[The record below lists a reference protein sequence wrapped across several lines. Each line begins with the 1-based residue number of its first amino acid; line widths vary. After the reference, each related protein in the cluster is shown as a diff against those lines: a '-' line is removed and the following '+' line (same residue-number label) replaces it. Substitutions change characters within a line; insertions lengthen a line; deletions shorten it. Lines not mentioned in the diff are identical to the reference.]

1 MNAAVIETNGLTKEY
16 SNGRGCSDV
25 TITVGKGE
33 AFGFLGP
40 NGAGK
45 STFVKMLVGLIKPT
59 SGSAAIF
66 GQEIGTLEAKSHIG
80 YLPEL
85 YRYQEWLTGEE
96 VLRLHARLCRMERSA
111 AERLIPQL
119 LQRVGIGV
127 RGRDR
132 VKHYSKGMQQRLGL
146 ACALVNDPPVVFLDE
161 PSSALDPI
169 GRKEVRSILEELKA
183 RGTTIFLYS
192 HLLED
197 VEMLCD
203 RMALLNNGVILRH
216 GKVSE
221 VLNKRTSWHFK
232 IGGFSPFLLS
242 WLRDITGLEI
252 RLSASNEQH
261 KVSSELVIPE
271 SLDSSVVWL
280 EAELESEEEAG
291 WLNSLIVGQGM
302 TLYEVTRRK
311 ERLEE
316 WFMSAV
322 SGLSHRGEQE

>member
-1 MNAAVIETNGLTKEY
+1 MSTAAIEAKSLTKEY
-16 SNGRGCSDV
+16 DNGRGCRDV
-25 TITVGKGE
+25 SITVGKGE

-45 STFVKMLVGLIKPT
+45 STFVKMLVGLIHPS
-59 SGSAAIF
+59 SGSGTLF
-66 GQEIGTLEAKSHIG
+66 GHKIGSLEAKSLIG

-96 VLRLHARLCRMERSA
+96 VVRLHARLSGMQRSVA
-111 AERLIPQL
+111 DQRIPQL
-119 LQRVGIGV
+119 LDEVGIGK

-146 ACALVNDPPVVFLDE
+146 ACALVNEPAIVFLDE

-169 GRKEVRSILEELKA
+169 GRQEVRRILQKLKEK
-183 RGTTIFLYS
+183 GVTIFLNS

-197 VEMLCD
+197 VEVLCD

-221 VLNKRTSWHFK
+221 VLNKRMSWRFK
-232 IGGFSPFLLS
+232 VGGYAPILLS
-242 WLRDITGLEI
+242 WLNDQTGLQI
-252 RLSASNEQH
+252 R
-261 KVSSELVIPE
+261 VSSHTEE
-271 SLDSSVVWL
+271 SIDNSTVWL
-280 EAELESEEEAG
+280 EAELESEEQVG
-291 WLNSLIVGQGM
+291 WLNTLMVEQGM
-302 TLYEVTRRK
+302 TLYGVSRQQ

-316 WFMSAV
+316 WFMNAV
-322 SGLSHRGEQE
+322 SGLNHRGEQE